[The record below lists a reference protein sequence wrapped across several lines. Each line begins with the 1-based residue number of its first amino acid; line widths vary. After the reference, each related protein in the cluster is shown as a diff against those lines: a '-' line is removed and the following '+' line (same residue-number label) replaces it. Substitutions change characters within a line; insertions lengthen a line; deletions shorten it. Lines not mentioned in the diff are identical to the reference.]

1 VTGYIVAS
9 TGQFDAA
16 FTIAGMLLALG
27 AVVAFALTR
36 ESIGGEV
43 GAGKTAP
50 MGRISEA

>member
-36 ESIGGEV
+36 ESIGVEANAGE
-43 GAGKTAP
+43 AP
-50 MGRISEA
+50 VARISEA